1 MIKKE
6 YRRTRKL
13 AYPKIKTL
21 WISEILFV
29 NNTRLEMQNRTNN
42 KDEIILLINPITIK
56 GENDTYEKNER
67 NKFGENKPSGF
78 TTDNDKSL
86 NPKLDKKNKKIIKND
101 DKSKETENIKSKL
114 KLKKKN

>member
-56 GENDTYEKNER
+56 GEMIHMRKMREINSER
-67 NKFGENKPSGF
+67 INHQDLRPTMIN
-78 TTDNDKSL
+78 L
-86 NPKLDKKNKKIIKND
+86 
-101 DKSKETENIKSKL
+101 
-114 KLKKKN
+114 